1 MPYRWEEDDVEMME
15 ASDAG
20 DMAIEN
26 LGVPDKH
33 KEGASSQGG
42 GKS

>member
-1 MPYRWEEDDVEMME
+1 MME

-20 DMAIEN
+20 DMGIEN
-26 LGVPDKH
+26 LGVPDEH
-33 KEGASSQGG
+33 KERASSQGG